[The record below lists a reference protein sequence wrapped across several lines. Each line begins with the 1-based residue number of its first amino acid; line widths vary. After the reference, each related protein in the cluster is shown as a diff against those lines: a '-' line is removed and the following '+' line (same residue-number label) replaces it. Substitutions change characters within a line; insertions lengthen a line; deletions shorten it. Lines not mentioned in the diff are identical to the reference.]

1 MKKRDIKDVK
11 KEIVKIM
18 KKKDF
23 TFYYKSHT
31 DLSPTKKGTFNKL
44 VKKISK
50 KYNTIVVLNSD
61 KVLIH
66 DMHTD
71 MYEITKID
79 MLNREYDNIVIEAD
93 TVVLIQG
100 SATKDFSI
108 YDALT
113 LYNNFIHSNKSKN
126 KVLFYSF
133 FVSKDRLFDH
143 CLSDLND
150 CENHNQKMYKKYP
163 DFIEI
168 RDAYKNKSLKERNLF
183 YSYIERFM
191 EMSRYT
197 LLSKLGLTYEDE
209 IKDFELKYMGG
220 EQITNLYNEKKIDKE
235 LFNKFISE
243 LFMHLYHWTYESLF
257 GSYIN
262 ALYYELSWRLI
273 KYAKNAKE
281 KNIIKIDSKVDR
293 KNKSIMIYELLNNEG
308 CDGIGVSVTFTFD
321 ELYDMIVK
329 KGEEDKEYIDGRK
342 SFAIDSEAMDSINGE
357 SNLISFPMKAEGK
370 CSDLENCLILFEKA
384 LYNTDRKNYTI
395 KKMDEIHRMF
405 FERRSSTR
413 YLFTRKC
420 TKSFSDDL
428 FTMKNV
434 HLLFLASS
442 VCLNETIKDFARDMF
457 TMIVTAS
464 LNEYGNNI
472 NYDETKENYNVEIID
487 YDSYNEKI
495 RFKMTKKINN
505 EEIGTGGFNISIKK
519 IQSYIKSILEK

>member
-1 MKKRDIKDVK
+1 MKKRDIKEIK
-11 KEIVKIM
+11 KEIVKLM

-71 MYEITKID
+71 MYEITNID

-93 TVVLIQG
+93 TVVLIQV

-220 EQITNLYNEKKIDKE
+220 EQITNLYNENKIDKE

-243 LFMHLYHWTYESLF
+243 LFMHKYHWTYESLF

-262 ALYYELSWRLI
+262 ALYYELRWRLI
-273 KYAKNAKE
+273 KYAKNATE
-281 KNIIKIDSKVDR
+281 KNIIKIDSKVDT
-293 KNKSIMIYELLNNEG
+293 KNQSIMIYELLNNEG

-329 KGEEDKEYIDGRK
+329 KGDEDNEDIDGQK
-342 SFAIDSEAMDSINGE
+342 SLVLEKETTVSTTVDDIT
-357 SNLISFPMKAEGK
+357 NLNLNFP
-370 CSDLENCLILFEKA
+370 LE
-384 LYNTDRKNYTI
+384 TDRKCTNIENFFIIMEKMVYKVFRDDYTI
-395 KKMDEIHRMF
+395 NKMDEIHNSF
-405 FERRSSTR
+405 FKRKSSVQ
-413 YLFTRKC
+413 YLFTRKLS
-420 TKSFSDDL
+420 KE
-428 FTMKNV
+428 M
-434 HLLFLASS
+434 
-442 VCLNETIKDFARDMF
+442 RD
-457 TMIVTAS
+457 
-464 LNEYGNNI
+464 EYI
-472 NYDETKENYNVEIID
+472 NSAYL
-487 YDSYNEKI
+487 
-495 RFKMTKKINN
+495 
-505 EEIGTGGFNISIKK
+505 
-519 IQSYIKSILEK
+519 SILFEKCIFGGDMLQDFITDILYILSSYHDSNKNHLSAKEIRDQAFVGFKNTFQSENEIQIEMMNKANDLDFKKFSMSVDEIQEIVNDVLSK